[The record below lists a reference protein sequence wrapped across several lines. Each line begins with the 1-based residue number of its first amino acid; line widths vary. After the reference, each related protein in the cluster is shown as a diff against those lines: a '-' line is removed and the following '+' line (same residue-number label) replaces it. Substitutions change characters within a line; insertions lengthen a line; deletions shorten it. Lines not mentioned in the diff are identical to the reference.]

1 MARKSDGRVYVVTGA
16 AGALGGAAARALRA
30 DGEVLGIDKNAEPGG
45 GVGGVVRADHGDEG
59 VMRNFFAELKS
70 RGTRI
75 RGLVNAAGIPGERAL
90 ESMDLAFWNEVFSA
104 NVSGAMLATRFALPL
119 MGRESA
125 VVNFASVAA
134 LRGFAERSAY
144 CASKA
149 ATVGLTRALAAELAP
164 RGIRV
169 NAVAPGSIE
178 SPWIAR
184 LIAES
189 ADPSAAR
196 RAHESRALLG
206 RLGTPEEVAAL
217 VRFLLSDEAAFLTG
231 GIFPADGGAL
241 AG

>member
-1 MARKSDGRVYVVTGA
+1 MTGA
-16 AGALGGAAARALRA
+16 SGALGGAVARALRA

-45 GVGGVVRADHGDEG
+45 GVVRADIGDEG
-59 VMRNFFAELKS
+59 AVRNFFAELGA
-70 RGTRI
+70 REVRI
-75 RGLVNAAGIPGERAL
+75 RGLVNAAGIPGERPL
-90 ESMDLAFWNEVFSA
+90 EAMDLKFWNRVFSA
-104 NVSGAMLATRFALPL
+104 NVCGAMLATRFALPL
-119 MGRESA
+119 MVRGGA

-134 LRGFAERSAY
+134 LRGFAARSAY

-149 ATVGLTRALAAELAP
+149 AVAGLTRALAAELAP

-169 NAVAPGSIE
+169 NAVAPGSVE

-184 LIAES
+184 LVSES
-189 ADPSAAR
+189 PDPSAAR
-196 RAHESRALLG
+196 RAHESRAMLG